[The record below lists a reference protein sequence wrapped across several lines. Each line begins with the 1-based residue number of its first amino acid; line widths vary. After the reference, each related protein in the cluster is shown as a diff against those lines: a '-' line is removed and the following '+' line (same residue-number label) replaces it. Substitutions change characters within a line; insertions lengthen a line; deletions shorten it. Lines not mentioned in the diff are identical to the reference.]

1 MGRFAVVSI
10 VYTAS
15 SAVLLVYAGSLAIL
29 QAERAHPGARITTFG
44 DAVWWSMSTVTTV
57 GYGDESPV
65 TGEGR
70 VVAVLMMVGGIGL
83 VGAVTATLASWVV
96 QRVAQEDTEHQA
108 ATAAHIETLRA
119 DAQKQFEELHGEI
132 ARLANAVTAQHQP
145 HHGARSRAPAA
156 SIGSPTPS
164 RPPTRREASGR
175 LRTRCGPA
183 GGLLKDS
190 ACERGLTPR

>member
-1 MGRFAVVSI
+1 MRHLQKAIGGAIRGRVI
-10 VYTAS
+10 LYTAS
-15 SAVLLVYAGSLAIL
+15 SVVLLVYAGSLAIL
-29 QAERAHPGARITTFG
+29 DAERGHPGARITTFG

-108 ATAAHIETLRA
+108 ATAAHIEALRA

-132 ARLANAVTAQHQP
+132 ARLANAVTAQH
-145 HHGARSRAPAA
+145 HHTTAPATTLPHLDRVA
-156 SIGSPTPS
+156 NAQSPTNTS
-164 RPPTRREASGR
+164 
-175 LRTRCGPA
+175 
-183 GGLLKDS
+183 
-190 ACERGLTPR
+190 